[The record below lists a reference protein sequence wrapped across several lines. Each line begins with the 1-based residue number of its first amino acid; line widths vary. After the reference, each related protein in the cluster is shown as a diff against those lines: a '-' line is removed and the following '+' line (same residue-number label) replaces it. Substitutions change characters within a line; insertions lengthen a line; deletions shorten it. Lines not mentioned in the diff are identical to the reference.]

1 MTLVRIIG
9 IDPGLRHTGWGII
22 EADGTRLSYVAD
34 GTVHSVNEDDL
45 ATRLLQIHQQILAV
59 LDEFKPDEAAIEETF
74 VNKDAR
80 ATLKLGQ
87 ARGVVMLA
95 PVLRKIQVA
104 EYAPNVIK
112 KTVVGVGHAE
122 KDQVKH
128 MVKILLPRAQLN
140 TADSIDALAIAIC
153 HAQHRGI
160 KNLEQKLAR
169 S

>member
-1 MTLVRIIG
+1 MITRIIG
-9 IDPGLRHTGWGII
+9 LDPGLRHTGWGVI
-22 EADGTRLSYVAD
+22 EVEGNKLSYVAD
-34 GTVHSVNEDDL
+34 GAVHSVKEDEL

-59 LDEFKPDEAAIEETF
+59 LDEYKPDEAAIEETF

-95 PVLRKIQVA
+95 PVLRKISVA

-112 KTVVGVGHAE
+112 KTVVGNGHAE

-128 MVKILLPRAQLN
+128 MVKILLPRAELK

-153 HAQHRGI
+153 HAQHRGA
-160 KNLEQKLAR
+160 NALAEKLNR